1 MVLADRLKL
10 ARSKRGLTQDE
21 LADRCNLSNGYI
33 SMLERAPGAPNSIKS
48 PGFAALRD
56 LAKALDVPLEW
67 LADGEGEEPEWPE
80 ENKSA
85 AGGGAR

>member
-21 LADRCNLSNGYI
+21 LAELCSLSNGYI

-56 LAKALDVPLEW
+56 LAKALNVPLEW
-67 LADGEGEEPEWPE
+67 LADGEGEEPVWAEPE
-80 ENKSA
+80 SGA
-85 AGGGAR
+85 AE